1 MATDFPASA
10 CLIYSEK
17 GGGSIEGIKKP
28 LQVMSWASSLPFGNA
43 ELQGLKNTLVSK
55 LSLKDFERRNK

>member
-43 ELQGLKNTLVSK
+43 ELQGLNMNIPVLAQNSK
-55 LSLKDFERRNK
+55 I